1 MNISFL
7 SCSSYGMSNQQH
19 YIQRGRERVNI
30 KHTRKRELNN
40 SGVFRT
46 TSVVCVV
53 DLGLEDP
60 GNVVC
65 GEDTDD
71 VADLQSEFD
80 GGETGWEVVGLRWS
94 NGHRNKP

>member
-1 MNISFL
+1 MFL
-7 SCSSYGMSNQQH
+7 C
-19 YIQRGRERVNI
+19 
-30 KHTRKRELNN
+30 
-40 SGVFRT
+40 
-46 TSVVCVV
+46 VCVV

-80 GGETGWEVVGLRWS
+80 GGETGWEVVGLRRS